1 MSEKVIA
8 YTGSDK
14 NMTVYSLNVFKGR
27 KLLDVRKCYKNS
39 NEDLVHT
46 KKGISLSEKNFED
59 HIKIIKQHEK
69 TISNWFADKESE
81 RTASEKISSYTSD
94 IRDSNLRK
102 HNYSNSIKET
112 NTSYF
117 FSVVTNPEGK
127 ELVINK
133 EHNFYNRIESLDDNS
148 KNILFDILM
157 SLNQA
162 YSLYD
167 GDQKISTDELIDDIN
182 YTWSKIL
189 SNYCSS
195 NE

>member
-8 YTGSDK
+8 YIGSDK

-27 KLLDVRKCYKNS
+27 KLLDVRKCYKDS
-39 NEDLVHT
+39 NDDLVHT

-59 HIKIIKQHEK
+59 HVKIIKQHEK
-69 TISNWFADKESE
+69 TISDWFVNKESYS
-81 RTASEKISSYTSD
+81 TASEKISNCASD

-102 HNYSNSIKET
+102 HNYSNSTKESKS
-112 NTSYF
+112 SYF
-117 FSVVTNPEGK
+117 FNVITNPEGK

-133 EHNFYNRIESLDDNS
+133 EHKFFNRIETLDENS

-157 SLNQA
+157 SLDQA

-167 GDQKISTDELIDDIN
+167 GDQKISTDELIDDVN

-189 SNYCSS
+189 NNYCSS